1 MKVRALK
8 KFEGLRDNERSLKE
22 GKDIFPKENDIW
34 ETSEERAIFLKEHGV
49 VEIVEEKIEIEE
61 KPIEEVVIQVEK
73 PRVAKINKK
82 KRGK

>member
-61 KPIEEVVIQVEK
+61 KQIEEVVIQVGK
-73 PRVAKINKK
+73 PRVAKISKK